1 MPGRQPSS
9 QAALTPPEAPVLP
22 SRRDTEIGNRRRRAA
37 GASRIPA
44 SRTSALYQTIRDLSQ
59 PGIIPETLS
68 MCLGGPASVRA
79 FAAVLG
85 SLEILAALLIAIR
98 Q

>member
-1 MPGRQPSS
+1 MVAPSLSRWKPSS
-9 QAALTPPEAPVLP
+9 RCAVFHVCPFARERDRGGAPDATAPV
-22 SRRDTEIGNRRRRAA
+22 TTA
-37 GASRIPA
+37 
-44 SRTSALYQTIRDLSQ
+44 TCRDLSQ

-68 MCLGGPASVRA
+68 MCLGGPASVRD